1 MTKKAILIAFSL
13 MLSPLSGLAQN
24 FDAGGAAFNNGDYIT
39 ALHEWVPLAEEG
51 NADAQNNLG
60 VMHEEGLGVV
70 QDYAEAVRWHQL
82 AADQGNVYAQSN
94 LGFMYAT
101 GYGVTEDYETAH
113 MWFNIAAS
121 NGLEK
126 ARASLE
132 EIAGMMLPHSIAEA
146 QKRARRCRDSHYQ
159 VCD

>member
-1 MTKKAILIAFSL
+1 M
-13 MLSPLSGLAQN
+13 
-24 FDAGGAAFNNGDYIT
+24 
-39 ALHEWVPLAEEG
+39 PLAEEG